1 MTLLYIHRKFHE
13 FHLTGRRY
21 PGISEVND
29 LTVFVNQHQLVVLEH
44 LVVVSVVNVSIRKPY
59 AIYISATQH

>member
-29 LTVFVNQHQLVVLEH
+29 LTVFVNQHQLVVFEH
-44 LVVVSVVNVSIRKPY
+44 LVVVGVVNVSIRKPY